1 MNCGHG
7 DQEGHSI
14 ANLDG
19 FQPPLNILEEISRE
33 NRWLSESRGESLRC
47 EAPVEEQSAGK
58 NDSRSVQ
65 QFATEDSE
73 FVFRSSFF
81 VAPRSKKG
89 HEILDFIVGKSHFIG
104 VCVVDDTETLA

>member
-65 QFATEDSE
+65 QFTAEDCQL
-73 FVFRSSFF
+73 VLRSCSLGE
-81 VAPRSKKG
+81 PRIEEG
-89 HEILDFIVGKSHFIG
+89 DE
-104 VCVVDDTETLA
+104 VVDFVLG